1 MTTMIAEVYDAFKS
15 AGVEENKALAAASA
29 IADCQKDIAELSGD
43 VKLIKWIVGF
53 NLAFSVTVLML
64 IVRLLAATA
73 V

>member
-1 MTTMIAEVYDAFKS
+1 MTTMIAEVYDAFRS
-15 AGVEENKALAAASA
+15 AGVDENKALAAATA
-29 IADCQKDIAELSGD
+29 IADYPGDIAELRGN

>member
-15 AGVEENKALAAASA
+15 AGVDENKALAAATA
-29 IADCQKDIAELSGD
+29 IADYQKDIAELSGD

-64 IVRLLAATA
+64 IVRLLAAAA

>member
-15 AGVEENKALAAASA
+15 AGVEENKALAAATA
-29 IADCQKDIAELSGD
+29 IADYQKDIAELRGD

-64 IVRLLAATA
+64 IVRLLAAAA

>member
-15 AGVEENKALAAASA
+15 AGVEENKALAAATA
-29 IADCQKDIAELSGD
+29 IADNRKDIAELRGD
-43 VKLIKWIVGF
+43 VKLIKWIAGF

>member
-15 AGVEENKALAAASA
+15 AGVDENKALAAATA
-29 IADCQKDIAELSGD
+29 IADYQRDIAELRGD

>member
-15 AGVEENKALAAASA
+15 AGVEENKALAAATA
-29 IADCQKDIAELSGD
+29 IADYRKDIAELRGD

>member
-29 IADCQKDIAELSGD
+29 IADYQKDIAELNGD

-64 IVRLLAATA
+64 VVRLLAATA

>member
-1 MTTMIAEVYDAFKS
+1 MKTMIAEVYHAFRS

-29 IADCQKDIAELSGD
+29 IADYQKDIAELSGD

-64 IVRLLAATA
+64 IVRLLAAAA

>member
-15 AGVEENKALAAASA
+15 AGVDENKALAAATA
-29 IADCQKDIAELSGD
+29 IADYQKDIAELSGD

-64 IVRLLAATA
+64 IVRLLAATE